1 MAEDKQKDGE
11 PKAEGGKKKVL
22 PPLILIAVGAM
33 LGGGGVVVGL
43 PPKKIEVKVPEVV
56 HKLVDVQHPDEL
68 AFTLNPRVENGKSY
82 ASLSFYFV
90 YRVRDDHEPAAFEA
104 IKTGWDRA
112 KSNCLLLM
120 RNRTL
125 RELNSENGSRI
136 LAQELVEELDH
147 TLFPGKRDDK
157 VAQVTEIL
165 WSKWLLQ

>member
-1 MAEDKQKDGE
+1 M
-11 PKAEGGKKKVL
+11 
-22 PPLILIAVGAM
+22 GAAQATA
-33 LGGGGVVVGL
+33 
-43 PPKKIEVKVPEVV
+43 KTS
-56 HKLVDVQHPDEL
+56 
-68 AFTLNPRVENGKSY
+68 AN
-82 ASLSFYFV
+82 
-90 YRVRDDHEPAAFEA
+90 EPAAFEA